1 MANESILWLNHYD
14 TPRKLGIRMEN
25 QNQPKTE
32 QLFEDVDVDV
42 ELTPQQQEQF
52 DHCSLSFVGQWNQLL
67 STTNWDKG
75 KIIQQWRTSLDGSDL
90 PASSFTDDQWSK
102 TVGGV
107 TPQHVGR
114 LRRTYSRFSHVSEQ
128 YAGLYWSHFYA
139 ALDWDDA
146 ELWLEGAVQNEWSVS
161 QMRRQRWETMG
172 KVPEDKPK
180 ITDIVV
186 TEAEEE
192 AEALTISGRVAA
204 NQREVAEGP
213 IYEGPDF
220 GDADDPSR
228 SRSKSTSDPEK
239 SSATP
244 SAGLIDT
251 ADRVRPFE
259 SFTDLPDDLSDAS
272 SMFKVAIIRHKA
284 DQWEQISRDE
294 VIGLLDALKQLAVA
308 ASE

>member
-1 MANESILWLNHYD
+1 
-14 TPRKLGIRMEN
+14 MEN
-25 QNQPKTE
+25 QKQTETEPLFQEPEIDEELTE
-32 QLFEDVDVDV
+32 QQE
-42 ELTPQQQEQF
+42 EQF
-52 DHCSLSFVGQWNQLL
+52 DQCSRSFVGQWNQLI

-75 KIIQQWRTSLDGSDL
+75 EIIHQWRSSLEDSGL
-90 PASSFTDDQWSK
+90 PAASYTDDRWSK

-114 LRRTYSRFSHVSEQ
+114 LRRTYSRFGHVSSQ
-128 YAGLYWSHFYA
+128 YTGLYWSHFYA

-146 ELWLEGAVQNEWSVS
+146 ELWLEGAVQNGWSVS
-161 QMRRQRWETMG
+161 QMRGQRWETMG
-172 KVPEDKPK
+172 KVPAERPK

-192 AEALTISGRVAA
+192 AEALTLSGRVSA
-204 NQREVAEGP
+204 NQGEVAEGP

-228 SRSKSTSDPEK
+228 ATSKRSGDAEPGVA
-239 SSATP
+239 SSLGEGMD
-244 SAGLIDT
+244 SA
-251 ADRVRPFE
+251 ARVRPFE

-272 SMFKVAIIRHKA
+272 SMFKIAIIRHKA
-284 DQWEQISRDE
+284 DQWQEISREE
-294 VIGLLDALKQLAVA
+294 VVGLLDALKQLTVA